1 MKLGQKLY
9 RLFIIFEIAEKA
21 ALNYLRDIMGEWFY
35 LMMEIYGKTTREK
48 LLNEAMSANEAWE
61 IELKNRLKTAE
72 RYDKEIELCADYR
85 PKEKVLPQDVW
96 HAVAEIENLTKN
108 NISYVMYARQ
118 LVEQLDT
125 EDFQR
130 RF

>member
-61 IELKNRLKTAE
+61 IELKNRLKTVE

-96 HAVAEIENLTKN
+96 RTVAEIENITKD
-108 NISYVMYARQ
+108 NISYVLYAKQ
-118 LVEQLDT
+118 LVERLDT

>member
-1 MKLGQKLY
+1 
-9 RLFIIFEIAEKA
+9 
-21 ALNYLRDIMGEWFY
+21 MGEWFY

-48 LLNEAMSANEAWE
+48 LLKEAKSANDAWE

-96 HAVAEIENLTKN
+96 RTVAEIENITKD
-108 NISYVMYARQ
+108 NISYVLYAKQ
-118 LVEQLDT
+118 LVERLDT